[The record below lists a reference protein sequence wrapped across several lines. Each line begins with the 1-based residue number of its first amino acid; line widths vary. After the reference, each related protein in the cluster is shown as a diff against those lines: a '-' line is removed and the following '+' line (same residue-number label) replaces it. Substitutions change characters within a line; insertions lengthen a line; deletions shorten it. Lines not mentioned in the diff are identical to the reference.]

1 MTDRFVDWIKSELA
15 QRQWSIRKLAGHSPV
30 THAYI
35 AKVLRGDMPVTWNFC
50 AAMADAFDQP
60 VWKFFLLAGLVDDVP
75 NEVLQDEK
83 IRVLIKSFN
92 QLSEKDKDE
101 VLNYIRWVKLKD
113 NDSV

>member
-1 MTDRFVDWIKSELA
+1 M
-15 QRQWSIRKLAGHSPV
+15 
-30 THAYI
+30 
-35 AKVLRGDMPVTWNFC
+35 
-50 AAMADAFDQP
+50 
-60 VWKFFLLAGLVDDVP
+60 AGLVDDVP